1 MKLIMAWLFHIEV
14 HIPLLVR
21 DTDSQPRA
29 CTIRPFYYSYSP
41 NKNDSKTRIFPRE
54 EFDEYVSFFFYSSDQ
69 NARFRA
75 ETSWR
80 TRDLLVG
87 RISLMEIVK
96 KTPIF
101 VLRKRL

>member
-1 MKLIMAWLFHIEV
+1 MKLIMAWLF

-54 EFDEYVSFFFYSSDQ
+54 EFDKYVSFFF
-69 NARFRA
+69 
-75 ETSWR
+75 
-80 TRDLLVG
+80 TRM
-87 RISLMEIVK
+87 I
-96 KTPIF
+96 KTRIF
-101 VLRKRL
+101 VLKHRDEQETF